1 MPTNRRLVLASAIG
15 APFVLSRR
23 AGANGFPTR
32 PVRLVVG
39 FPPGGATDGSARVIA
54 EYLGQRYGTP
64 VVVENRP
71 GASGAIAGESVAR
84 AAPDGHTWL
93 IASQFALTTGHLL
106 NPRLA
111 YSPVRDLTPAS
122 MVFTTDHVLT
132 VNGSMEARDFPE
144 FLAEAKRRG
153 MTVRYGVTGMGTTSH
168 LMGELLRQQTGV
180 DLAPIP
186 YRGLGVAVT
195 DQLAG
200 TIEAMIDQLP
210 SAMPHLRGGRIR
222 ALAVTGAARNAALP
236 EVATIA
242 ETLPGY
248 EAQSWNAIALP
259 AQTPRELLE
268 RISADIREALA
279 APASQTKLAPLGADY
294 KGTTPD
300 ETAAILQAD
309 AARWEPVIRSAN
321 ISAG

>member
-1 MPTNRRLVLASAIG
+1 MNRRLVLAAAIG
-15 APFVLSRR
+15 TPALLLRHGR
-23 AGANGFPTR
+23 AQGFPAR

-54 EYLGQRYGTP
+54 EYLGQRYGMP

-71 GASGAIAGESVAR
+71 GASGAIAGELVAR
-84 AAPDGHTWL
+84 AAPDGHTWM
-93 IASQFALTTGHLL
+93 IAGQFALTTGLLL

-111 YSPVRDLTPAS
+111 YSPLRDLTAAS

-132 VNGSMEARDFPE
+132 VNGAIQARNFPE
-144 FLAEAKRRG
+144 FVAEAKARN
-153 MTVRYGVTGMGTTSH
+153 MTVRYGVTGLGTTSH
-168 LMGELLRQQTGV
+168 LMGELIRQQTGV
-180 DLAPIP
+180 DLVPIP

-222 ALAVTGAARNAALP
+222 ALAVTGATRNPALP
-236 EVATIA
+236 EVAAVA

-248 EAQSWNAIALP
+248 EAQSWNAIAVA
-259 AQTPRELLE
+259 AQTPRELIE

-279 APASQTKLAPLGADY
+279 ASASQAKLAPLGADY
-294 KGTTPD
+294 AGTTPD
-300 ETAAILQAD
+300 ETAALLRAD
-309 AARWEPVIRSAN
+309 VARWEPVIRSAN